1 MVDVVY
7 FAHGQESG
15 PWGTKIQY
23 LAECAR
29 EHGLAVES
37 PDFSHSMTGGPREEQ
52 LVSLLQADERQPLL
66 VGSSMGAWVACRAAA
81 RCPCSGL
88 FLMAP
93 AFEIPD
99 HPVAALPSGMPA
111 WLVHG
116 WQDEIV
122 PPSQSLDR
130 ARKAGSRLLMVA
142 DGHRLAG
149 SREELIAAFNVFLRD
164 QKGDGDRPG

>member
-15 PWGTKIQY
+15 PWGSKIQY
-23 LAECAR
+23 LAESAR
-29 EHGLAVES
+29 RHGLAVES

-52 LVSLLQADERQPLL
+52 LVSLLQADKRQPLL

-81 RCPCSGL
+81 RCPCSGV

-93 AFEIPD
+93 AFEMPE
-99 HPVAALPSGMPA
+99 HPAAELPSDVPA

-116 WQDEIV
+116 WDDDVV
-122 PPSQSLDR
+122 PPEQSLGR
-130 ARKAGSRLLMVA
+130 ARETGSRLLMVP

-149 SREELIAAFNVFLRD
+149 SRSELTAVFDVFLRSLLTSR
-164 QKGDGDRPG
+164 KN